1 MSELLRIED
10 LHVAIG
16 GKAVIHG
23 LNLQLDAGET
33 LALVGESGCGKSTT
47 ALAVAGLLPR
57 TCQTRGQILF
67 HGENLLGLGPQPL
80 RRLQGKE
87 IAMIFQEPLSSLNP
101 VMTVGDQIEET
112 LLTHTTLDRGQRRR
126 RITELIDQV
135 QLPAASR
142 LARRYPHELSGG
154 QRQRI
159 MIAMAIACQ
168 PRLLIA
174 DEPTTALDVTT
185 QATIL
190 TLLDTLRD
198 ELNMGLLLITHDLG
212 VVGERAERVAVMH
225 DGRIVEEN
233 STSELFSRPQHDYS
247 RGLLGASL
255 RKDQPVHYRQ
265 QRLPEIRVRRRE
277 DGGLQY
283 DLHRPATRPNP
294 NRGATAEQTRD
305 TPAHR
310 TPILRVQQ
318 LSKTFHQNAR
328 RVTAVDNVS
337 FELFQGE
344 TLGLAGQSGCGKST
358 LSRLLLRLLEADHGC
373 IELDGHDLRAA
384 RPRQLRQL
392 RARIQMVFQDP
403 YGSLNPRLRIGDM
416 LDQLQKLHLPLNARQ
431 RHHEAARILDA
442 VGLPADSLWRYPHEF
457 SGGQRQ
463 RIGIARA
470 LILKPSVVICDEAV
484 SALDVSVQAQV
495 LNLLV
500 DLRDE
505 FGLSY
510 LFISHDLSVLRYIS
524 DRIMVMNEGRIL
536 ENSRH
541 DVLWRAPQHAYTR
554 MLIDAIPAW
563 QPAAALA
570 A

>member
-1 MSELLRIED
+1 MSDPRGPRREREVSHDDAQMQTTGASPGQLTAPAEAEPDSALPPAKGDSDTGGRRLEEVEPPPDALLYVQGLKVHFPLRRG
-10 LHVAIG
+10 LFPRVVGHV
-16 GKAVIHG
+16 KAVDG
-23 LNLQLDAGET
+23 VTFWVRRGET
-33 LALVGESGCGKSTT
+33 LGLVGESGSGKTT
-47 ALAVAGLLPR
+47 TGRAVLRLIEPTDGHVRFAGVDVR
-57 TCQTRGQILF
+57 AMDDDA
-67 HGENLLGLGPQPL
+67 L
-80 RRLQGKE
+80 RRL
-87 IAMIFQEPLSSLNP
+87 
-101 VMTVGDQIEET
+101 
-112 LLTHTTLDRGQRRR
+112 RRR
-126 RITELIDQV
+126 AQI
-135 QLPAASR
+135 
-142 LARRYPHELSGG
+142 
-154 QRQRI
+154 
-159 MIAMAIACQ
+159 
-168 PRLLIA
+168 
-174 DEPTTALDVTT
+174 
-185 QATIL
+185 
-190 TLLDTLRD
+190 
-198 ELNMGLLLITHDLG
+198 
-212 VVGERAERVAVMH
+212 
-225 DGRIVEEN
+225 
-233 STSELFSRPQHDYS
+233 
-247 RGLLGASL
+247 
-255 RKDQPVHYRQ
+255 
-265 QRLPEIRVRRRE
+265 
-277 DGGLQY
+277 
-283 DLHRPATRPNP
+283 
-294 NRGATAEQTRD
+294 
-305 TPAHR
+305 
-310 TPILRVQQ
+310 
-318 LSKTFHQNAR
+318 
-328 RVTAVDNVS
+328 
-337 FELFQGE
+337 
-344 TLGLAGQSGCGKST
+344 
-358 LSRLLLRLLEADHGC
+358 
-373 IELDGHDLRAA
+373 
-384 RPRQLRQL
+384 
-392 RARIQMVFQDP
+392 VFQDP